1 MLSYIK
7 DNNGFYTVV
16 VGGKCHQFDDTHPKY
31 GELVECVRTNDCD
44 KFVQLVDVKTVVNTW
59 GQGKFLVKDGIL
71 TYDGNEVHRVIGDR
85 IMQMIEEKF
94 NFQPMLNFIE
104 NLYQNPSFRAIN
116 ELYNFLEHKFLPIT
130 PDGYFLAYKAV
141 TKYFKDKQ
149 TQTVDNSVGQK
160 PKMPRGLVNDDCEVG
175 CAEGYHAGSIEY
187 VRGFKGSDDVVV
199 ICKINPKDVVS
210 IPKDC
215 NQQKLRC
222 CEYEVIGLFEGEFT
236 KSVETKYDKSDNYNA
251 PASSCFDDDDEE
263 EICLCG
269 EELID
274 GECLEC
280 DWDDEDYD
288 DDPEDED
295 DLDDWDE
302 ISESM
307 PF

>member
-7 DNNGFYTVV
+7 DGNGFYTVV

-31 GELVECVRTNDCD
+31 GELVECVRTGDCD

-71 TYDGNEVHRVIGDR
+71 TYDGIEVHKVIGDR

-104 NLYQNPSFRAIN
+104 NLYKNPSYRAIN
-116 ELYNFLEHKFLPIT
+116 ELYNFLEHKYLPIT

-141 TKYFKDKQ
+141 TADFKDKH

-175 CAEGYHAGSIEY
+175 CSDGYHAGSIEY
-187 VRGFKGSDDVVV
+187 VRGFRGGDDVIV
-199 ICKINPKDVVS
+199 ICKINPADVVS

-215 NQQKLRC
+215 DQQKLRC
-222 CEYEVIGLFEGEFT
+222 CEYEVIGLFDGEFT
-236 KSVETKYDKSDNYNA
+236 KSVEAKYNKLNA
-251 PASSCFDDDDEE
+251 PSQPCFDEDDDDEDDDCE
-263 EICLCG
+263 ECFWCG
-269 EELID
+269 EELED
-274 GECLEC
+274 GECLDCDCDEDEDYDED
-280 DWDDEDYD
+280 DWDDE
-288 DDPEDED
+288 ED
-295 DLDDWDE
+295 
-302 ISESM
+302 ESM